1 MADITGISGSS
12 GNSTQIDQLLNAYR
26 NTEQPKIDTL
36 NQKKSDLQA
45 TQNFYNGI
53 YTKLNSLV
61 SVLDKFGEYSFANNV
76 SKFTKNNTI
85 DSSFGSKAVTSSK
98 TDVLTATATNEAVL
112 STMSIRVDRLAT
124 NDILISDQINLN
136 DNSRKETYNLN
147 TAGDH
152 QFDISVNG
160 ETKSITVSL
169 TGTETNEE
177 ILKKIANAVN
187 QTTDIKV
194 NASYIKDTSTTGRL
208 TFTSKSSG
216 STNNIK
222 ISGTDDIVG
231 YLGLANIQSDD
242 ERTLATATTAGF
254 MKSYASELDAK
265 LNVNGINITRDSNT
279 ISDIVT
285 GVTLTLLK
293 PQEATE
299 QPVTLTT
306 SVNTNSVK
314 DLITS
319 VLTSLN
325 DITNMING
333 SSKSIVRSE
342 SAIQQLKYNIRSI
355 GSYKVESITDANS
368 PKYLSDLGITIDT
381 NGLFIIKDTTKLENF
396 LKDNPQKVADI
407 FTAPDG
413 VINRVNEFIFNLQG
427 DKGFLYQRKSS
438 LTKQIQNTDDKIK
451 ETQSRIDTQVENL
464 RKQYTSLLQTYYEAS
479 AQYSTYSSLSSSL
492 NSTTSSSSLL
502 GY

>member
-1 MADITGISGSS
+1 MADITGVTGSSGSS
-12 GNSTQIDQLLNAYR
+12 TQIEQLLNAYR

-45 TQNFYNGI
+45 TQNFYNNI

-61 SVLDKFGEYSFANNV
+61 SVLDKFGDYTYLDNV
-76 SKFTKNNTI
+76 GKFTKNNTI

-98 TDVLTATATNEAVL
+98 TDVLTATASNEAVL
-112 STMSIRVDRLAT
+112 STMSVRVDRLAT

-136 DNSRKETYNLN
+136 DNSRKEAYNLN
-147 TAGDH
+147 TEGVH

-160 ETKSITVSL
+160 ETKTISVSL

-177 ILKKIANAVN
+177 ILKKVANAIN
-187 QTTDIKV
+187 QTTDIKI
-194 NASYIKDTSTTGRL
+194 NAAYIKDTSSTGRL
-208 TFTSKSSG
+208 TFTSQNTG
-216 STNNIK
+216 STNSIK
-222 ISGTDDIVG
+222 LSGNDSLLS
-231 YLGLANIQSDD
+231 YLGLSDIQSDG
-242 ERTLATATTAGF
+242 ERTLATETKSGY
-254 MKSYASELDAK
+254 MKSTTTELDAK

-293 PQEATE
+293 PQELNE

-314 DLITS
+314 DLITG

-325 DITNMING
+325 DLTNLING

-368 PKYLSDLGITIDT
+368 PKYLSDIGITVDT
-381 NGLFIIKDTTKLENF
+381 NGLFTIKDTTKLENY
-396 LKDNPQKVADI
+396 LKDNPQKVADL
-407 FTAPDG
+407 FTASDG
-413 VINRVNEFIFNLQG
+413 VINRINEFIYNLQG

-438 LTKQIQNTDDKIK
+438 LTKQIQSTDDKIK

-479 AQYSTYSSLSSSL
+479 AQYSTYSSLSSYVNS
-492 NSTTSSSSLL
+492 STTSSSLL